1 MYREK
6 IYFTKDQLERFLQEQ
21 SEKDKIKFNNKYADK
36 EHIDILKIVDE
47 CVFKITDE
55 VFDIYWENKKAKED
69 EDRKNGIV
77 KNKNSKPFTAHNSGF
92 TEGEI
97 KEIKGILNMSEEEL
111 DNYISDIK
119 STKTRHPKLNKRKV
133 LF

>member
-21 SEKDKIKFNNKYADK
+21 SEKDRIKFNNMYVDK

-47 CVFKITDE
+47 CTFKITDE
-55 VFDIYWENKKAKED
+55 VFDIYWENKKAKEED
-69 EDRKNGIV
+69 EDRKNGIARS
-77 KNKNSKPFTAHNSGF
+77 KNEFRPPSIHNF
-92 TEGEI
+92 IYTEEEI

-111 DNYISDIK
+111 DNYISEDRK
-119 STKTRHPKLNKRKV
+119 SV
-133 LF
+133 V